1 MKKYLK
7 ITALSIFVMT
17 GLVLGLSSKNVT
29 EAATTATL
37 SLSPT
42 SSSIILN
49 QNFTVNILLDTVGNA
64 TDGVDVFSLH
74 FNPAIL
80 QVVDSNASVA
90 GVQIAP
96 GSLMPATTANVA
108 DNTAGTIQFSQA
120 SSGGSNFT
128 GSGILATITFRA
140 NAVGSSAVTMDFT
153 PGNTADTNVAFQGTD
168 LLLSVTNGTYTV
180 VNPFDFSVTT
190 TGGPKSVTQGSSV
203 TQAVSST
210 LISGTAASV
219 TFSASGLP
227 TGATASFSPALCTP
241 TCTTTMTITTTGST
255 PVGTSN
261 VVVTGTSGAT
271 VRNATAFVLTVNA
284 VPLDFSVTTTGGP
297 KSVTQGSSVT
307 QAVSSTLISG
317 TAASVTFSA
326 SGLPTGAT
334 ASFSPALCTPTCTTT
349 MTITTTGST
358 PVGTSNVVVTG
369 TSGATVRNATAF
381 VLTVNLA
388 NYNRTIQID
397 PEGISNKILSGTLDV
412 LNPSK
417 VSIKTYPFTTNSSGQ
432 ATISF
437 DISPQVVYLKLNPT
451 PFLARLISLDLNT
464 NTTYV
469 FPKLLTGD
477 LNNDNLIN
485 SVDYSVL
492 NGNWFTSNA
501 TSDLNKDGLVNSID
515 FSFMNQHWLV
525 NGDA

>member
-271 VRNATAFVLTVNA
+271 VRNATAFVLTVN
-284 VPLDFSVTTTGGP
+284 
-297 KSVTQGSSVT
+297 
-307 QAVSSTLISG
+307 
-317 TAASVTFSA
+317 
-326 SGLPTGAT
+326 
-334 ASFSPALCTPTCTTT
+334 
-349 MTITTTGST
+349 
-358 PVGTSNVVVTG
+358 
-369 TSGATVRNATAF
+369 
-381 VLTVNLA
+381 LA